1 VQFGLDLRSLKML
14 AFSKARLEGKALEDA
29 LAGKGGSHVRML
41 DERSGKWVQVKTE
54 VAKTAMR

>member
-1 VQFGLDLRSLKML
+1 ML